1 VVVGTFNDT
10 LQASVA
16 RAIDKKGKKSE
27 RMNAVVLDAR
37 IQELE
42 GTLLAYLDQMSVG
55 GIKL

>member
-1 VVVGTFNDT
+1 MGTFNDT

-55 GIKL
+55 GIKQL